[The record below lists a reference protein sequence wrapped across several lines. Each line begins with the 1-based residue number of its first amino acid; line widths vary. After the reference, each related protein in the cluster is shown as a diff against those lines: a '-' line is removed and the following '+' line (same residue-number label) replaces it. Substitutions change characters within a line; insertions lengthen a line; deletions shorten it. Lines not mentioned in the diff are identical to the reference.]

1 MRKVALVLAILTVTV
16 MTASAQRETLWKSTN
31 VELEEYTKES
41 GEVVYHVY
49 SKEMKYEEM
58 FYLLTV
64 SSGEIAEVYEDMQYF
79 DKICEL
85 PKGTSETRKG
95 MDIASRDGRSIFV
108 VVEGEVGFTAIFH
121 HDLKRV
127 MKKLENRAEER
138 GVSLTGTTGAV
149 SQAAD
154 ATQAK

>member
-1 MRKVALVLAILTVTV
+1 

-64 SSGEIAEVYEDMQYF
+64 SSGDLVEVYEDMQYF
-79 DKICEL
+79 DKICMM
-85 PKGTSETRKG
+85 PKGASETRKG
-95 MDIASRDGRSIFV
+95 MDIASRDGRSIFIV
-108 VVEGEVGFTAIFH
+108 VDGEVGFTAVFH
-121 HDLKRV
+121 HDLKKI
-127 MKKLENRAEER
+127 MKKLEGRAEER
-138 GVSLTGTTGAV
+138 GVSLTSTSGAV
-149 SQAAD
+149 SQAEEAS
-154 ATQAK
+154 QAK